1 MTADTPLVIDRSQ
14 LWTDYV
20 EPGFAAGIRRFA
32 TERIAP
38 EADRIDREDIYPDTL
53 VRALAREGYNTLPLP
68 RDYGGQGR
76 SYRHAA
82 CAFEEIGHA
91 SAATAICLITIYQA
105 QTMIRLFGEESLK
118 ARTLPRFA
126 QGLISA
132 YALTEANHG
141 SDIRTLDTKARR
153 DGDGWRIDGEKHF
166 ITSGTKAEFYVILA
180 ETEAGVSVFA
190 VPHEAE
196 GVSRYKGEN
205 SATFGLRNGPHMNI
219 VFDGVRLPAD
229 HLVGT
234 EGKGVRQAVTVLN
247 YSRTLAGAI
256 SLGIARAAFE
266 DALAFARDRT
276 AFDSRVLE
284 FQGIQWYFAD
294 MLTEIDAARLLI
306 YRSAQALDDG
316 EQMARWGSQAKLMAA
331 ATATRVATLAA
342 QICGA
347 YGITENAPFGR
358 YLRDAK
364 AYEVAGGSA
373 EILKN
378 TIAKCLMPISGLPRT
393 GGPR

>member
-38 EADRIDREDIYPDTL
+38 EADQIDREDIYPDTL

-82 CAFEEIGHA
+82 CAFEEIGRA

-180 ETEAGVSVFA
+180 EAEAGVSVFA

-219 VFDGVRLPAD
+219 VFDGVRLPPD

-331 ATATRVATLAA
+331 ATATRVATQAA